1 MRHVDL
7 SPDVHP
13 AAAALGITRET
24 LRLRGLQRHEEATDL
39 VLADVGAHGREFLL
53 IPAASM
59 AWQAMK
65 AAAAADGITLWLE
78 SAYRSVAR
86 QAEILQAKLAGGQ
99 SLDEALHW
107 VAPPGCSEHHTG
119 RAVDIGT
126 PGCQAL
132 TESFE
137 TTRAFEWLQ
146 RQAGRF
152 GFSMSY
158 PRGHRQGYGYEPWH
172 WCLAAP
178 AQAWPSAAQTPTAP
192 PSQN

>member
-53 IPAASM
+53 TPAASM
-59 AWQAMK
+59 AWQEMK

-86 QAEILQAKLAGGQ
+86 QAEILQCKVAAGQ

-119 RAVDIGT
+119 RAVDLGT
-126 PGCQAL
+126 PGCPAL

-146 RQAGRF
+146 RHAGRF

-158 PRGHRQGYGYEPWH
+158 PRGHRQGYSHEPWH
-172 WCLAAP
+172 WCLAAGW
-178 AQAWPSAAQTPTAP
+178 AIAP
-192 PSQN
+192 GRQ